1 VTIMA
6 ESEIRD
12 WVKRLEE
19 ERETLKSEG
28 NITGAAL
35 TVIKIEVLKEVLG
48 EKPEI
53 WGETKQ

>member
-1 VTIMA
+1 MA

>member
-1 VTIMA
+1 MTIMA